1 MTSADGSSQHDSS
14 GDNSG
19 PGSSRLVDDLC
30 WLVDIPSVTG
40 EERALR
46 DAIAERLS
54 TTVEVDIVGESLVAG
69 RPTGRPRIDLY
80 GHLDTVPENGNLPA
94 RVEDGRVQGLGTS
107 DMKSG
112 LALMLAALESP
123 VVADGPYDVF
133 GIFYDREEGPADE
146 NGLEGVLDAV
156 SHLGD
161 AELAL
166 VMEPTDNELQLGCQ
180 GTINARVT
188 FEGEAAHSARPWLGD
203 NAVTKAGEWLA
214 GMHLREARDVIVEG
228 LTFRETF
235 VVTTASGGVARNVIP
250 ALFTLNMNHRYPPD
264 RSSEEAE
271 QMLAEVCAAADRFE
285 VVDSAPAGPIP
296 TDNRHVDRLRA
307 SGVASVTAKTAW
319 TDVARLTQ
327 RGISAV
333 NFGPGEVALAHRADE
348 SVSIVALQTGW
359 AILEQF
365 LTAQ

>member
-1 MTSADGSSQHDSS
+1 MSSADGSSPGGS
-14 GDNSG
+14 GSG
-19 PGSSRLVDDLC
+19 PSRLVDDLC

-40 EERALR
+40 DEVALR
-46 DAIAERLS
+46 DAIADRLS
-54 TTVEVDIVGESLVAG
+54 ATVEVEIVGESLVAG
-69 RPTGRPRIDLY
+69 RRTGKPRIDLY

-94 RVEDGRVQGLGTS
+94 RIDAGRVHGLGTT

-112 LALMLAALESP
+112 LALMLAAVEST
-123 VVADGPYDVF
+123 VIAAGPYDVL

-146 NGLEGVLDAV
+146 NGLEAVLDTA
-156 SHLGD
+156 SHLVD

-180 GTINARVT
+180 GTINATVV
-188 FEGEAAHSARPWLGD
+188 FEGEAAHSARPWLGE

-214 GMHLREARDVIVEG
+214 EMHLRKARDVVVEE

-250 ALFTLNMNHRYPPD
+250 ASFTLNVNHRYPPD
-264 RSSEEAE
+264 RSSDEAA
-271 QMLAEVCAAADRFE
+271 QMLADVCAAADRFE
-285 VVDSAPAGPIP
+285 IVDSAPAAPIP
-296 TDNRHVDRLRA
+296 CDNPHVERLKA
-307 SGVASVTAKTAW
+307 SGVAAVTAKTAW
-319 TDVARLTQ
+319 TDVARLAE
-327 RGISAV
+327 RGIPAV

-348 SVSIVALQTGW
+348 SVSIEALETGW
-359 AILEQF
+359 AILERF